1 MLDLENYFSVVE
13 QVRRLPE
20 VGDPIIRQAE
30 MIQADAKRVLAAL
43 INLEAEFDELCSEIK
58 ELWTKEE
65 RHGSLFQD

>member
-1 MLDLENYFSVVE
+1 MLDLEKYFGVVE

-30 MIQADAKRVLAAL
+30 MIQADAKRVLAAH

>member
-1 MLDLENYFSVVE
+1 MMNIDKYIDLVDR
-13 QVRRLPE
+13 VRALPE

-30 MIQADAKRVLAAL
+30 MIQADAKRVLAAH